1 MILDKEN
8 LLNKNKEI
16 IQKRR
21 EVLNYLSLLKYCSMI
36 IIIRWHIY
44 DWKKRRIDYGAR
56 MCEFLIV
63 SSGFLVGYNYYKRAM
78 PATYKSSCKYAYK
91 HLRSFYPLHIINSL
105 YCIHRYKKKFDL
117 TDYEMFIFN
126 FLLLKV
132 WSNNRSFA
140 IHFNG
145 LSWFISALLFC
156 YFFSP
161 FLLEGIQNINNS
173 IIIFLI
179 VSFIRVEIEELIKK
193 GAKNFMNFNFHH
205 GPIIRLMEFY
215 LGMLMVPLFFK
226 IKYLCDKNKN
236 KIYLR
241 RCFTFIQII
250 FPVIIYFVML
260 EFNEKLL
267 RCYFVLIFCLCIFI
281 ISYDY
286 GYLSNIIKMKIC
298 KEIMSC
304 QMEMYLLHI
313 SLNKILIKI
322 LKSHF
327 PKNEE
332 LKFLINIEFIFIIS
346 YIYKKIFREKLAMS
360 MDKIV
365 YLFKTYIFK

>member
-1 MILDKEN
+1 MPTT
-8 LLNKNKEI
+8 
-16 IQKRR
+16 
-21 EVLNYLSLLKYCSMI
+21 
-36 IIIRWHIY
+36 
-44 DWKKRRIDYGAR
+44 
-56 MCEFLIV
+56 
-63 SSGFLVGYNYYKRAM
+63 YN
-78 PATYKSSCKYAYK
+78 SSCKYTYK

-105 YCIHRYKKKFDL
+105 YCIYRYKKKKFDL

-132 WSNNRSFA
+132 WSNDRSFA

-145 LSWFISALLFC
+145 LAWFISALFFC
-156 YFFSP
+156 YFLSP

-179 VSFIRVEIEELIKK
+179 VSFIRIEIEELIKK
-193 GAKNFMNFNFHH
+193 GAKNFMNFNFHY

-215 LGMLMVPLFFK
+215 LGMLMIPLFFK
-226 IKYLCDKNKN
+226 IKYLFDKNQN

-250 FPVIIYFVML
+250 FPIIIYFVML
-260 EFNEKLL
+260 VLNKKLL
-267 RCYFVLIFCLCIFI
+267 RCYFVLIFCACIFL

-298 KEIMSC
+298 KEVMSC
-304 QMEMYLLHI
+304 PIEMYLLHI
-313 SLNKILIKI
+313 SLNKLLIKI

-327 PKNEE
+327 PQNVE

-346 YIYKKIFREKLAMS
+346 YIYKKIFREKLAIF

-365 YLFKTYIFK
+365 DLFKVYIFK

>member
-1 MILDKEN
+1 M
-8 LLNKNKEI
+8 LLEKPYKNKKE
-16 IQKRR
+16 KKVEKR
-21 EVLNYLSLLKYCSMI
+21 EVLNYISLIKFWSMI
-36 IIIRWHIY
+36 LIIKKHIY
-44 DWKKRRIDYGAR
+44 KLKQHKIDYGAR
-56 MCEFLIV
+56 MCEFLFV

-78 PATYKSSCKYAYK
+78 PPTYNSSCKYTYK
-91 HLRSFYPLHIINSL
+91 HLRSFYPLHIINSI
-105 YCIHRYKKKFDL
+105 YCIYRYKKKFDL

-145 LSWFISALLFC
+145 LAWFISALLFC
-156 YFFSP
+156 YFLSP

-173 IIIFLI
+173 IVIFLT
-179 VSFIRVEIEELIKK
+179 VTFIRVEIEELIKK
-193 GAKNFMNFNFHH
+193 GAKNFMNFNFHS
-205 GPIIRLMEFY
+205 GPMIRLMEFY
-215 LGMLMVPLFFK
+215 LGMLMIPLFFK
-226 IKYLCDKNKN
+226 IKYQCDKIQN

-250 FPVIIYFVML
+250 FPFIIYFVML
-260 EFNEKLL
+260 EFNKKLL
-267 RCYFVLIFCLCIFI
+267 RCYFVLIFCASTFL

-298 KEIMSC
+298 KEIMNC

-322 LKSHF
+322 LKNHF
-327 PKNEE
+327 QKKAV

-346 YIYKKIFREKLAMS
+346 YIYKKIFREKLAIF

-365 YLFKTYIFK
+365 DLFKIYIFK